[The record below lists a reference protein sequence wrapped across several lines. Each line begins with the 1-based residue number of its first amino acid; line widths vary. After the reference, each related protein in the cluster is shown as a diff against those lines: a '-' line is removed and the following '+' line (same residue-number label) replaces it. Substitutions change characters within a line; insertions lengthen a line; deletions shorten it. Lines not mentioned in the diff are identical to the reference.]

1 MGSQEGAAALPVLVS
16 TGSLPPPLMAL
27 TWYFYGDI
35 DCYFRGGKSGTVT
48 DLADALQASG
58 NAQGIVDT
66 IGNSTTPPGLA
77 ATVAGLIANAG
88 NRWPGIPVWTA
99 ADWPLDWQVKVY
111 PASQSGVDQLVMQPG
126 AVAFQWP
133 PEGGGSLNVNLT
145 TSIEPD
151 FSDSNTVRYGDAL
164 MQAVDQMVVTPAGRA
179 RVNRAANGGPVEN
192 VDALAILKQI
202 DRDLDGA
209 KAPPASFT
217 VALDS
222 TITTVDTRLEANAN
236 GGVHLQVGW
245 IQVSGGGT
253 LEGAETGDDPGKVML
268 REYPCGSFD

>member
-1 MGSQEGAAALPVLVS
+1 
-16 TGSLPPPLMAL
+16 MAL

-35 DCYFRGGKSGTVT
+35 DCYFRGGKTGTNT

-66 IGNSTTPPGLA
+66 IGNATTPPGLA
-77 ATVAGLIANAG
+77 ATVAGLIAAASD
-88 NRWPGIPVWTA
+88 RWPGIPVWTA

-111 PASQSGVDQLVMQPG
+111 PASQSDVDQLVMQPG

-133 PEGGGSLNVNLT
+133 PEGGGGLNVNLT

-151 FSDSNTVRYGDAL
+151 FNNPNTVRYGDAL
-164 MQAVDQMVVTPAGRA
+164 MQAVDVMVATPAGRA
-179 RVNRAANGGPVEN
+179 RVNRAAGGGPVEN

-202 DRDLDGA
+202 DPNLSKT

-222 TITTVDTRLEANAN
+222 TITTVDTRLEVNAN

-245 IQVSGGGT
+245 IAVSSGGT
-253 LEGAETGDDPGKVML
+253 LEDAAEAGDDEPGKVFL
-268 REYPCGSFD
+268 REYPCGSFN

>member
-1 MGSQEGAAALPVLVS
+1 
-16 TGSLPPPLMAL
+16 MAL
-27 TWYFYGDI
+27 SWYFYGDI
-35 DCYFRGGKSGTVT
+35 DCYFRGGTSGTVT
-48 DLADALQASG
+48 DLADALAASG

-66 IGNSTTPPGLA
+66 IGSSTTPPGLA
-77 ATVAGLIANAG
+77 DSVAGLIATAG
-88 NRWPGIPVWTA
+88 DRWPGIPVWTA

-111 PASQSGVDQLVMQPG
+111 PSSQSGVDRLVMQPG

-145 TSIEPD
+145 PSIEPD
-151 FSDSNTVRYGDAL
+151 VADPDTVRYGDAL

-179 RVNRAANGGPVEN
+179 RVTRAAGGGPVET

-202 DRDLDGA
+202 DPDLGKT

-222 TITTVDTRLEANAN
+222 TLTTVDTRLEVNAN

-245 IQVSGGGT
+245 IAVSGGRS
-253 LEGAETGDDPGKVML
+253 EEDAEAEDVGPVMM
-268 REYPCGSFD
+268 REYPCGSFN